1 MSLSLSLTQMNAQNI
16 FSLKEFFLK
25 LFFMNERLYIYTL
38 LNRHIVLEIT
48 VVYRLTNSKYKKIN
62 IIIII
67 IIIIWTRGPSPHMPK
82 VQPNVQLMSI

>member
-67 IIIIWTRGPSPHMPK
+67 IIWTRGPSPHMPK
-82 VQPNVQLMSI
+82 VQPNVQLISI